1 MIGIWKKDKTPS
13 LNELHCSNCG
23 STWIVNYLD
32 KGYAQCSKCGNKDEK
47 PIDPSRNKCQNP
59 LNTWRVIHIMYIE
72 GNGSVQAYAD
82 MVAARKDH
90 YVKQILNLINE
101 EGVVDDDLLHHLH
114 DTLREYVMLDLT
126 YRKLLDIYMQD
137 V

>member
-1 MIGIWKKDKTPS
+1 
-13 LNELHCSNCG
+13 
-23 STWIVNYLD
+23 
-32 KGYAQCSKCGNKDEK
+32 
-47 PIDPSRNKCQNP
+47 
-59 LNTWRVIHIMYIE
+59 MYIE